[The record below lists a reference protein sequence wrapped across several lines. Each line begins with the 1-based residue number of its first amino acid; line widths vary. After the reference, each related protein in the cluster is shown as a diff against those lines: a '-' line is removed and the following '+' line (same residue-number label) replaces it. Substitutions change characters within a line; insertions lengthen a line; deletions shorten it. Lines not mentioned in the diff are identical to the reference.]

1 LFSQFDY
8 MPNLE
13 LLGWIATPAIPLSFA
28 SGTIVAGG
36 ARESRRKLVAIVGF
50 GNPTEP
56 HHLPERL
63 GLSLP
68 ILLMYFGFVWDT
80 LKS

>member
-1 LFSQFDY
+1 
-8 MPNLE
+8 MMNLE
-13 LLGWIATPAIPLSFA
+13 LPVRIATPAL
-28 SGTIVAGG
+28 AGS
-36 ARESRRKLVAIVGF
+36 ARESRPKIVRF
-50 GNPTEP
+50 DNPTEP

-63 GLSLP
+63 GLSPP